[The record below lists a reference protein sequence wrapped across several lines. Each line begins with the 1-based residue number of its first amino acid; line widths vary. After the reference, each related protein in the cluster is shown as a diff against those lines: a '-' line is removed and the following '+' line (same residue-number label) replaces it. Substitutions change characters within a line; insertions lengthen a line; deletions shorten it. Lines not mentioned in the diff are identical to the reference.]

1 LKQLSCYGLFNSSE
15 RESGTFSMMPP
26 NKSLPMDERKS
37 GKLDKFSRWFPVGML
52 ASLIG
57 SFRMTKSTQSKRREN
72 ALTDWEP
79 IERMQED

>member
-1 LKQLSCYGLFNSSE
+1 
-15 RESGTFSMMPP
+15 MMPP

-37 GKLDKFSRWFPVGML
+37 GKLDKFSRWIPVGML

>member
-1 LKQLSCYGLFNSSE
+1 MMLS
-15 RESGTFSMMPP
+15 

-57 SFRMTKSTQSKRREN
+57 SFRRTKSTQSKRREN
-72 ALTDWEP
+72 ALADWEP

>member
-1 LKQLSCYGLFNSSE
+1 
-15 RESGTFSMMPP
+15 
-26 NKSLPMDERKS
+26 
-37 GKLDKFSRWFPVGML
+37 ML

>member
-1 LKQLSCYGLFNSSE
+1 
-15 RESGTFSMMPP
+15 
-26 NKSLPMDERKS
+26 MDERKS

-52 ASLIG
+52 ASLIA
-57 SFRMTKSTQSKRREN
+57 SSRMTKSTQSKRREN